1 MTEIRVHQGDLPNLD
16 NYHVDAIAVDTETLG
31 LQPYRDRLCV
41 VQLSSGDGTADIIQI
56 AKGQN
61 SAPNLVKLLEDNAIT
76 KIFHFGRF
84 DLAILAHTFGVM
96 PDVIFCTKIAS
107 KLTRTYTDRHGLKEI
122 CSELLNINISKQQQ
136 SSDWATETLS
146 RAQIE
151 YAASDVLYLHRLK
164 SVFETRLKREKRENV
179 AKACFQFLPT
189 RAKLDLLGWPE
200 TDIFAHS

>member
-41 VQLSSGDGTADIIQI
+41 VQLSSGDGTADIVQI

-61 SAPNLVKLLEDNAIT
+61 SAPNLVKLLEDRAIT

-84 DLAILAHTFGVM
+84 DLAILARTFGIM
-96 PDVIFCTKIAS
+96 PDVVFCTKIAS

-164 SVFETRLKREKRENV
+164 NVFETRLKREERENV